1 LSTPAIDDC
10 REGGREDLMAWA
22 ADSWWFTSRL
32 RFPQL
37 TLIRLLEEWLP
48 PVVVGA
54 APAVEGLGGDGGR
67 LGV

>member
-1 LSTPAIDDC
+1 
-10 REGGREDLMAWA
+10 MAWA

-32 RFPQL
+32 RFPRL

-54 APAVEGLGGDGGR
+54 APAVERLGGDGGR